1 MGVAGSGKSTV
12 GGRLAQRLGLPF
24 IEGDDFHD
32 PGAMRR
38 MATGQPL
45 TEAQR
50 GPWLDRLH
58 AALVGSVATGAVCAC
73 SALTEAARRRLTA
86 GLDDVRL
93 VWLNG
98 PADLI
103 SDRLARRPGHS
114 VGATLLPSQLDTLEP
129 PAHALQ
135 IDVHDEP
142 DRIVERIVDWLDA
155 AP

>member
-12 GGRLAQRLGLPF
+12 GALLANRLELPF
-24 IEGDDFHD
+24 VEGDDFHE
-32 PGAMRR
+32 PRAMRQ
-38 MATGQPL
+38 MAKGQPL
-45 TEAQR
+45 TETQR
-50 GPWLDRLH
+50 GRWLDRLH

-86 GLDDVRL
+86 GLDDVRV
-93 VWLNG
+93 VWLRG

-103 SDRLARRPGHS
+103 SDRLANRTGHP
-114 VGATLLPSQLDTLEP
+114 VGASLLPSQLDTLEP

-135 IDVHDEP
+135 IDVRDEL
-142 DRIVERIVDWLDA
+142 DRIVGRIVDWLDA